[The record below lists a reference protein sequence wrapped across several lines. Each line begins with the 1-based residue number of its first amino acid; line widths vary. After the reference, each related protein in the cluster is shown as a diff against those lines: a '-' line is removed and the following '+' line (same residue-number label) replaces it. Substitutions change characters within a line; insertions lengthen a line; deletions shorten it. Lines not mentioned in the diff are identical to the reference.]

1 MPRTRS
7 LVWSELKIGVLT
19 IVAIVIAAMLIF
31 ALTGTRGFAWQ
42 RYTLKTRF
50 NNVAGLAKGSPV
62 RVAGVEVGSVQEV
75 TFAGAQVDVI
85 FDIRDDLRS
94 RITDK
99 SVATLGSVSLLGESA
114 VDITAATSGT
124 PIPDE
129 GYVPTG
135 KAASSL
141 SDITTQA
148 GQGIDELTGLIGDVR
163 KGKGTIGKLIT
174 DEQLY
179 AELNQ
184 FVTTAGTLTR
194 ELQQG
199 RGTLGRLLKD
209 PKAAQSLE
217 ASMKNV
223 EEMTRR
229 INAGEGSIG
238 RLMKDDA
245 FAQSLNGATSGL
257 KELTGLKKLQALDLR
272 VTRVTDAGLKDLKPL
287 KSLQSLNL
295 TNTAVTDAG
304 LAHFKDCKGLRELD
318 LGYTAAT
325 DAGLKELVGLKS
337 LKDLDLWHTHVTD
350 AELKTHGKCA
360 RSFCCYAIVA

>member
-7 LVWSELKIGVLT
+7 LAWSELKIGVVT
-19 IVAIVIAAMLIF
+19 IVALVIAAVLIF
-31 ALTGTRGFAWQ
+31 ALTGTKGFAWQ

-62 RVAGVEVGSVQEV
+62 RVAGVEVGSVKEV

-85 FDIRDDLRS
+85 FDIREDLRS

-99 SVATLGSVSLLGESA
+99 SIAALGSVSLLGESA

-141 SDITTQA
+141 SDLTTQA
-148 GQGIDELTGLIGDVR
+148 GQGIEELTGLIGDVR
-163 KGKGTIGKLIT
+163 KGKGTIGKLVT

-184 FVTTAGTLTR
+184 FVATAGTLTR

-209 PKAAQSLE
+209 PKTAQSLE

-238 RLMKDDA
+238 RLMKDR
-245 FAQSLNGATSGL
+245 QLYENMNGAVSEFRSL
-257 KELTGLKKLQALDLR
+257 LEQIKKEPKKY
-272 VTRVTDAGLKDLKPL
+272 
-287 KSLQSLNL
+287 LN
-295 TNTAVTDAG
+295 VKVSI
-304 LAHFKDCKGLRELD
+304 F
-318 LGYTAAT
+318 
-325 DAGLKELVGLKS
+325 
-337 LKDLDLWHTHVTD
+337 
-350 AELKTHGKCA
+350 
-360 RSFCCYAIVA
+360 

>member
-7 LVWSELKIGVLT
+7 LAWSELKIGVLT
-19 IVAIVIAAMLIF
+19 IVAIVIAAVLIF
-31 ALTGTRGFAWQ
+31 ALTGTKGFAWQ

-62 RVAGVEVGSVQEV
+62 RVAGVEVGSVKEV

-85 FDIRDDLRS
+85 FDIREDLRS

-124 PIPDE
+124 PIPDD

-141 SDITTQA
+141 SDITAQA

-184 FVTTAGTLTR
+184 FVATAGTLTR

-209 PKAAQSLE
+209 PKAAQSFE

-245 FAQSLNGATSGL
+245 FAQSLNGATS
-257 KELTGLKKLQALDLR
+257 
-272 VTRVTDAGLKDLKPL
+272 
-287 KSLQSLNL
+287 
-295 TNTAVTDAG
+295 
-304 LAHFKDCKGLRELD
+304 
-318 LGYTAAT
+318 
-325 DAGLKELVGLKS
+325 S
-337 LKDLDLWHTHVTD
+337 LKDLTDRMNRGEGTAGKLVTD
-350 AELKTHGKCA
+350 PALFNRLNSVTERFDSLISKLNEGEGTMGRLLKDRQLYENMNGAVGDFRALLEQIKKEPKKYLNVKV
-360 RSFCCYAIVA
+360 SIF

>member
-7 LVWSELKIGVLT
+7 LAWSELKIGVLT
-19 IVAIVIAAMLIF
+19 IVALVIAAVLIF
-31 ALTGTRGFAWQ
+31 ALTGTKGFAWQ

-62 RVAGVEVGSVQEV
+62 RVAGVEVGSVKEV

-85 FDIRDDLRS
+85 FDIREDLRS

-99 SVATLGSVSLLGESA
+99 SVATLGSISLLGESA

-135 KAASSL
+135 KSASSL

-148 GQGIDELTGLIGDVR
+148 GQGIEELTGLIGDVR
-163 KGKGTIGKLIT
+163 KGKGTIGKLVT

-184 FVTTAGTLTR
+184 FVATAGTLTR

-209 PKAAQSLE
+209 PKTAQSLE

-257 KELTGLKKLQALDLR
+257 KELTERLNRGEGTAGKL
-272 VTRVTDAGLKDLKPL
+272 VTDPALFNRLNSVTERFDQLVSKLNEGDGTIGRLLKDQQLYENMNGAVGEFRGLLEQIKKEP
-287 KSLQSLNL
+287 KKYLN
-295 TNTAVTDAG
+295 VKVSI
-304 LAHFKDCKGLRELD
+304 F
-318 LGYTAAT
+318 
-325 DAGLKELVGLKS
+325 
-337 LKDLDLWHTHVTD
+337 
-350 AELKTHGKCA
+350 
-360 RSFCCYAIVA
+360 